1 MNYKKLSVFLATFIG
16 IFLCFTFVAAR
27 ISNPSSGGSQT
38 PWASNIDGGGYSIT
52 NVLSAIFTN
61 ATTTNATTTNLAI
74 TGLGTAA
81 GTYVAIDP
89 NGLVIATT
97 TPVAT
102 SASSTLLEDINTW
115 TALNTFANS
124 TSTLGTVDTFWST
137 TGSITTLTATYA
149 STTAVTGNL
158 YDANNHKVYTRW
170 KDGASI
176 VQPTT
181 TDEVY
186 KLGNC
191 LEPSGPS
198 VTIDK
203 VSSIIASTTSS
214 SDAGSLV
221 WNIYV
226 ADTFSS
232 SSPWKL
238 IDVDETTNA
247 TSSQTSTTTFNVA
260 TIPSGYCW
268 WFVPVSAGT
277 LQIGAFNFN
286 LYGYED

>member
-38 PWASNIDGGGYSIT
+38 PWTSNIDGGGYSIT

-61 ATTTNATTTNLAI
+61 
-74 TGLGTAA
+74 
-81 GTYVAIDP
+81 
-89 NGLVIATT
+89 
-97 TPVAT
+97 
-102 SASSTLLEDINTW
+102 
-115 TALNTFANS
+115 S
-124 TSTLGTVDTFWST
+124 TSTLGTIDTFWST
-137 TGSITTLTATYA
+137 TGSITNLLATYA
-149 STTAVTGNL
+149 STTAVTGDL

-186 KLGNC
+186 KVGNC

-286 LYGYED
+286 LYGYEN